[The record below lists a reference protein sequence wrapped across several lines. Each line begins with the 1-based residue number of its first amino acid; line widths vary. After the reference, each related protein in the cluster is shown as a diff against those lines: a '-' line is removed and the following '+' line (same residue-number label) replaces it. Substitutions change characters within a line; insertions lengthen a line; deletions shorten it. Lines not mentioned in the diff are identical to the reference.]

1 MDSPFDL
8 AGKRAVVT
16 GASQGIGQ
24 ATAVA
29 LARAGANVAG
39 LFRPDPSD
47 EEQARADETVDAIE
61 DAGREAIMLQG
72 DVGDPA
78 TATMLAETTVRAWD
92 GIDIWVNNAS
102 RLLVR
107 PFFDTTNADWESL
120 IASNL
125 LSYVYGCRAA
135 AAQMA
140 DQGAGRIIN
149 ITSVARIQPIA
160 DLSAYVTAK
169 GAVAALTQVLAV
181 ELAPLG
187 ITVNSV
193 APGATDTPL
202 NAQAYT
208 PEVRANY
215 EARIPLGRIAEP
227 EAIGDTVVFLAS
239 AASRYVTGHDLLAD
253 GGMTLNG
260 NVGHAKT

>member
-1 MDSPFDL
+1 MASPFDL
-8 AGKRAVVT
+8 TGKRAVVT

-29 LARAGANVAG
+29 LARAGASVAG
-39 LFRPDPSD
+39 LYRPDPPP
-47 EEQARADETVDAIE
+47 EEEERARQTVTAVNE
-61 DAGREAIMLQG
+61 AGGAALMLQG
-72 DVGDPA
+72 DVSDPA
-78 TATMLAETTVRAWD
+78 TAIGLARATVEAWG
-92 GIDIWVNNAS
+92 GIDIWINNAS

-107 PFFDTTNADWESL
+107 PFFETSDEDWSSL
-120 IASNL
+120 ISSNL
-125 LSYVYGCRAA
+125 MSYVYGCRAA
-135 AAQMA
+135 ARQMV
-140 DQGAGRIIN
+140 DQGHGRIVN

-169 GAVAALTQVLAV
+169 GGVAALTQVLAL

-202 NAQAYT
+202 NANAYT

-215 EARIPLGRIAEP
+215 EERIPLGRIAAAE
-227 EAIGDTVVFLAS
+227 EIADAITFLAS
-239 AASRYVTGHDLLAD
+239 DASRYITGQDLLVD
-253 GGMTLNG
+253 GGIVLNG
-260 NVGHAKT
+260 NVGHAEA